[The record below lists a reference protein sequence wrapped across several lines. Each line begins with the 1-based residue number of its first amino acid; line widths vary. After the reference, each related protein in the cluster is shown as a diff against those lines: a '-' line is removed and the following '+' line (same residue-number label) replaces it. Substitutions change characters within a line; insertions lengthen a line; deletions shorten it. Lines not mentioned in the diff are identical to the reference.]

1 MNSSNTNQE
10 KNEML
15 CMRINIRVL
24 HEAYKH
30 VFEQLYPSPCQ
41 NFQNKSEFRKG
52 DHNRI
57 TSK

>member
-1 MNSSNTNQE
+1 
-10 KNEML
+10 
-15 CMRINIRVL
+15 VL
-24 HEAYKH
+24 HTAYKH

-41 NFQNKSEFRKG
+41 NLQNKSESTKG